1 MNYWLKIKIILAASA
16 LCFSGELWSAELY
29 VISNSAL
36 SIDPGG
42 LKAIFLGDTQFSGS
56 VKLDVTDN
64 SAAQAVFLSKVM
76 GMDKAK
82 YDASWVKKSFRD
94 GVTQPPARGSDAEVI
109 DYVKKTPGGVGYVIS
124 APTGV
129 KIIQQY

>member
-16 LCFSGELWSAELY
+16 LCFCTTAWSAELY
-29 VISNSAL
+29 VISNPAL
-36 SIDPGG
+36 SIDPGA
-42 LKAIFLGDTQFSGS
+42 LKSIFLGDTQFSGS

-64 SAAQAVFLSKVM
+64 NAAQAVFLSKVI

-82 YDASWVKKSFRD
+82 YDAAWVKKSFRD
-94 GVTQPPARGSDAEVI
+94 GVSQPPARSSDAEVI
-109 DYVKKTPGGVGYVIS
+109 DFVKKTPGGVGYVIS
-124 APTGV
+124 APAGV

>member
-16 LCFSGELWSAELY
+16 LCFSAKAWSAELY

-36 SIDPGG
+36 SIDPGA

-64 SAAQAVFLSKVM
+64 SAAQTVFLSKVI

-82 YDASWVKKSFRD
+82 YDAAWVKKSFRD
-94 GVTQPPARGSDAEVI
+94 GVSQPPARGSDAEVI
-109 DYVKKTPGGVGYVIS
+109 DFVKKTPGGVGYVIS
-124 APTGV
+124 APAGV